1 MDITLLVCTHN
12 QASLLE
18 KCLTS
23 LAALRLPS
31 GMSSEILVVDNS
43 SSDGTPHVVSTFAD
57 LRPHLDVRLLKE
69 QRQGVAFARKL
80 GLLEA
85 RGEWVAF
92 VDDDCRLENDWL
104 EEMRYF
110 SRKHPHAGAFGGKNA
125 LEWERPPSGLALAY
139 GDSLARQDWGD
150 AEERM
155 PDTGK
160 RCPCG
165 AGLVLRKAAVCS
177 SGYLEQGRL
186 TGRHPRTLGAGE
198 DTEVQ
203 LMIRNA
209 GWELWY
215 APRLRVRHFIP
226 AHRTSPEYLRR
237 LHRGFGL
244 AEARLRLLGGRLEPT
259 AANHAAILSEA
270 RAELRSVLARFWLG
284 FVRYK
289 NERPTWLIRLS
300 FALGFLRGALRMR
313 MTGHVE

>member
-1 MDITLLVCTHN
+1 
-12 QASLLE
+12 
-18 KCLTS
+18 
-23 LAALRLPS
+23 
-31 GMSSEILVVDNS
+31 VVDNNS
-43 SSDGTPHVVSTFAD
+43 ADGTPHVVSTFAD
-57 LRPHLDVRLLKE
+57 LRPHLDLRLLKE
-69 QRQGVAFARKL
+69 PRQGVAFARKL
-80 GLLEA
+80 GLREA
-85 RGEWVAF
+85 RGEWVAL

-104 EEMRYF
+104 EEMWDF

-125 LEWERPPSGLALAY
+125 LEWEQPPSDLALAY

-165 AGLVLRKAAVCS
+165 AGLVLRKEAVYS

-226 AHRTSPEYLRR
+226 AHRTSLEYLRR

-244 AEARLRLLGGRLEPT
+244 AEGRLRLLGGRLEPT
-259 AANHAAILSEA
+259 AENHAAILREA
-270 RAELRSVLARFWLG
+270 RVEFRSVLARFWLG

-313 MTGHVE
+313 MTGRVE